1 MTTIP
6 IRFIANPSETK
17 VLAENAPVEKITILG
32 GVATGNMNAQEAL
45 MAAGTISNLGSIAAP
60 IAAAAIIGIKSVVVA
75 VLLVTSVKKVT
86 QKQII
91 PIIISSGRSAMSSN
105 AEPIMELRP
114 ELVKAWAMDNPAP
127 NKIRVP
133 QGIWLADSQ
142 SRSFPPSLLGTIKS
156 SVIAQNATMA
166 SFE

>member
-1 MTTIP
+1 MTIP

-32 GVATGNMNAQEAL
+32 GVATGNMNAQDAL

-60 IAAAAIIGIKSVVVA
+60 IAAAAMIGINIVVVA

-86 QKQII
+86 QKQIVAM
-91 PIIISSGRSAMSSN
+91 ISKIGRSAISSS
-105 AEPIMELRP
+105 AEPMMELRP
-114 ELVKAWAMDNPAP
+114 ELVNAWAMDNPAP

-133 QGIWLADSQ
+133 QGI
-142 SRSFPPSLLGTIKS
+142 
-156 SVIAQNATMA
+156 
-166 SFE
+166 

>member
-1 MTTIP
+1 MTIP

-32 GVATGNMNAQEAL
+32 GVATGNMNAQDAL

-60 IAAAAIIGIKSVVVA
+60 IAAAAMIGINIVVVA

-86 QKQII
+86 QKQIVAM
-91 PIIISSGRSAMSSN
+91 ISKIGKSAISSN
-105 AEPIMELRP
+105 AEPMMELRP
-114 ELVKAWAMDNPAP
+114 ELVNAWAMDNPAP

-133 QGIWLADSQ
+133 QGI
-142 SRSFPPSLLGTIKS
+142 
-156 SVIAQNATMA
+156 
-166 SFE
+166 

>member
-1 MTTIP
+1 MTIP

-32 GVATGNMNAQEAL
+32 GVATGNMNAQDAL

-60 IAAAAIIGIKSVVVA
+60 IAAAGMIGINIVVVA

-86 QKQII
+86 QKQIVAM
-91 PIIISSGRSAMSSN
+91 ISKIGRSAISSN
-105 AEPIMELRP
+105 AEPMMELRP
-114 ELVKAWAMDNPAP
+114 ELVNAWAMDNPAP

-133 QGIWLADSQ
+133 QGI
-142 SRSFPPSLLGTIKS
+142 
-156 SVIAQNATMA
+156 
-166 SFE
+166 

>member
-60 IAAAAIIGIKSVVVA
+60 IAAAAMIGIKSVVVA
-75 VLLVTSVKKVT
+75 VLLVTSVKNVT

-91 PIIISSGRSAMSSN
+91 PMVTRIGRSARSSN
-105 AEPIMELRP
+105 AEPMMELRP
-114 ELVKAWAMDNPAP
+114 ELVNAWAIDNPAP

-133 QGIWLADSQ
+133 QGI
-142 SRSFPPSLLGTIKS
+142 
-156 SVIAQNATMA
+156 
-166 SFE
+166 